1 MITTRRDIQSH
12 HDSSSSTAASAN
24 DKCAGGAV
32 EEVNNMEDI
41 EDDINTSTSG
51 DIGIEHHA
59 SAGKTN
65 NSSSKKQQERRG
77 DEQHEFHLMYKNMM
91 GSIIHPTDVSN
102 IEFDFTA
109 ISKKRGTHLNN
120 ALDKILT
127 VKENCYKHISDFKVE
142 ISTKETIHRQKY
154 NDEFNLILKIFEK
167 EENKSHSSSSQQKED
182 LPPEE
187 GNDYNQ
193 QQLNFEENDLP
204 NNASKNG
211 IGMVH
216 NALLQTV
223 NCLNYKND
231 LNKQDKVI
239 DKIQHY
245 LSEENNIYLVTLREQ
260 EQTLRA
266 MTELTANHLCTLQKI
281 CRNEERKFEELWQD
295 DWMVLT
301 DEHQKMIK
309 YLHNMK
315 DNLLRTTL
323 SSMKENVQKKKHEIL
338 KVYDEESEALKL
350 LRLQLQEKLS
360 KLEQEWSF
368 TKCSSLVNADQL
380 QYDNRELSSQN
391 AEIEYRIKKTK
402 RCIIKLKEDL
412 NREFGQSKLLEEKDK
427 KKIKALEF
435 DCLRLDAQFNNLLTK
450 IQRFEDQEGQKFM
463 SARSM
468 HSEEANDLHD
478 KVRKIHLSIWGLITE
493 G

>member
-1 MITTRRDIQSH
+1 MITTRREDIPS
-12 HDSSSSTAASAN
+12 HDSSSSTAASA
-24 DKCAGGAV
+24 V
-32 EEVNNMEDI
+32 EEVLNNMKDI
-41 EDDINTSTSG
+41 EDDINTTS

-65 NSSSKKQQERRG
+65 NSSSKKQQERTG
-77 DEQHEFHLMYKNMM
+77 DEQHEFHLMYKNLM
-91 GSIIHPTDVSN
+91 GSIIHPSDVSN

-109 ISKKRGTHLNN
+109 ISKKRDTHLNN

-127 VKENCYKHISDFKVE
+127 VKENCNKHISDFKVE
-142 ISTKETIHRQKY
+142 ISTKEMIHRQKY

-182 LPPEE
+182 LPEE

-193 QQLNFEENDLP
+193 QQLNYEENDLS

-266 MTELTANHLCTLQKI
+266 MTELTANHLSTLQKI

-391 AEIEYRIKKTK
+391 TEIENRIKKTK